1 MVDAITATSAAPK
14 VEAQNSAAE
23 KARSQLSGDFD
34 TFLLLLTTQ
43 LKNQDPVEP
52 LDTHEFTAQLVQ
64 FASVEQAIDTNANLE
79 EIIDMQSGSEVSN
92 AVNYIGKFVQATGN
106 SGRLQEG
113 AAAFSYHLP
122 QAAATAEVS
131 ITTPSGQVVYTGTA
145 PSQFGKNDVI
155 WDGTNSFTGQDMP
168 DGIYNVAVVA
178 KNADGNKIEAET
190 YTTGFVTGVSLEDG
204 EPTLQIGDIDLSMDK
219 VLAVR
224 DPLDFAQN

>member
-1 MVDAITATSAAPK
+1 MLDTLAPSVTQPK
-14 VEAQNSAAE
+14 VEIQGSSAE

-52 LDTHEFTAQLVQ
+52 LDTHQFTSQLVQ
-64 FASVEQAIDTNANLE
+64 FANVEQAIDTNANLE
-79 EIIDMQSGSEVSN
+79 EMIDMQQGSQVNN

-106 SGRLQEG
+106 SGRLQDG
-113 AAAFSYHLP
+113 VAAFSYHLP

-131 ITTPSGQVVYTGTA
+131 ITTPTGQVVYTGTA
-145 PSQFGKNDVI
+145 PSEFGKNDVI
-155 WDGTNSFTGQDMP
+155 WDGSNSFDGTDMP
-168 DGIYNVAVVA
+168 NGIYKVAVTA
-178 KNADGNKIEAET
+178 KDADGNKIEAET

-204 EPTLQIGDIDLSMDK
+204 QPKLQIGDIDLSMDK

>member
-1 MVDAITATSAAPK
+1 MVDAVTATNAASK
-14 VEAQNSAAE
+14 VVEQDSAAE
-23 KARSQLSGDFD
+23 NARRKLSGDFD

-52 LDTHEFTAQLVQ
+52 LDTHQFTSQLVQ
-64 FASVEQAIDTNANLE
+64 FASVEQAIDTNSNLE
-79 EIIDMQSGSEVSN
+79 EMIDMQSGSEVSN

-106 SGRLQEG
+106 SGRLQG
-113 AAAFSYHLP
+113 GVAAFSYHLP

-131 ITTPSGQVVYTGTA
+131 ITTPAGQVVYTGTA
-145 PSQFGKNDVI
+145 PSEFGKNDVI
-155 WDGTNSFTGQDMP
+155 WDGSNSFNGTDMP
-168 DGIYNVAVVA
+168 NGIYNVAVVA
-178 KNADGNKIEAET
+178 KDSDGNKIEAET

-204 EPTLQIGDIDLSMDK
+204 KPTLQIGEIDLSMDK